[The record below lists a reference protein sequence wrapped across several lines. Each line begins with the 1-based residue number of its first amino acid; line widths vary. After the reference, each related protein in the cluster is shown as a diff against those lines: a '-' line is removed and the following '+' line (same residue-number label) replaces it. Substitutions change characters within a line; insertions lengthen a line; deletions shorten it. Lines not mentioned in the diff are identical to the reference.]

1 MGSASAFPFSMMK
14 IMRQSTE
21 QWWVAEG
28 ETMQSAVEGSG
39 GSNVTRKTGN
49 MTIPKADWQLKGLVR
64 SGERYDVSVIS

>member
-28 ETMQSAVEGSG
+28 ETAVCRG
-39 GSNVTRKTGN
+39 GSNVTREAGN
-49 MTIPKADWQLKGLVR
+49 MTIPKGRLAAEGVGEERREMRSVGDQLTR
-64 SGERYDVSVIS
+64 W